1 MKPKDLIESQLPSHF
16 LEQYPQFVKFLEQY
30 YDFLESTVLVLEDNR
45 TISAGDNVYGV
56 LSKSKAQIKNVSSDR
71 IYFDYKSKENNFY
84 KREILVNP
92 KNGEFYQ
99 IKNVY
104 SNVYNYIQN
113 IEDNTCYDMAMNLYK
128 KFFRKNVSLDAS
140 VFRRIDPK
148 VLTKRILDYYRNK
161 GTENSFYWFFRI
173 FFEEGIELYYPKVDI
188 LRLSDSDYRVRQWV
202 RIDPVENYERIK
214 STAIFAEGSKTSA
227 IVRDVY
233 TTSMNGLSKIYLDL
247 VFVNG
252 KFNSNEEI
260 ISSDYITGEE
270 VLRTKILA
278 SPIGV
283 KPTDGGIYH
292 QKEDRFRFGSLESDG
307 KGKII
312 ETKQYSITNIIP
324 EHRGICYSVG
334 DEIQFDN
341 SFTGA
346 TAFAK
351 ARVSKVHKNETLTD
365 WINSYSD
372 NAIRLEITKISQE
385 TIVDLWDRVIGESL
399 TQAKENNDYKPIP
412 ALDNAANQV
421 ADIGSIAEIQFE
433 KSGLNYKF
441 APKASVES
449 RIDALK
455 NFIYLEVVVNKD
467 DYLYAVEDTII
478 EIFGRRGFCI
488 GSKTYEE
495 GTLLDI
501 GLLSESYK
509 VIQIIVDK
517 NVETTVSGGNQVNVF
532 PDTSLT
538 TSSNKKLVDYAQ
550 DDVYFEFSELIA
562 DNPRIKAYPNTFT
575 IEKLEE
581 ILDASGNPI
590 GAAAYSD
597 SATFLLTDG
606 SIQAEHNV
614 KFIDAREVVKVSL
627 LHDTAE
633 LTSVLG
639 QGASELKLTELG
651 LIGQQ
656 GLFPVFKDE
665 IIKRKAPVLPEYQNY
680 SEFYQ
685 KIYSIYEIKQD
696 PARIADFDYERRT
709 FGGFI
714 GTQNL
719 DKLMDLFDLGNQSI
733 AIEDLVK
740 QIAYDNTRVA
750 HNLPAKLEYEYG
762 AMYKQF
768 GEYVGRGSHLSED
781 KYIQDNY
788 YYQNF
793 SYEIRTKVQAV
804 DIEPLLMD
812 ELHPAGFIMF
822 VRNKFEFEMEM
833 RLRAFEF
840 PEIEIDSVGL
850 YRDYRDGKLKDLSGR
865 KYRKDAGY
873 DYYANNMF
881 HTGEHEIENAP
892 RTDQIWIRNN
902 ESGDLMTG
910 NNYFRSANTAVIFP
924 EIEVNNSEDLSSE
937 TLAQKELEILVENY
951 FLKKTHWNGNKF
963 IDEIEEHQRI
973 EEEIQ
978 DIEKEIASKVSGNEL
993 LYKLRNFEEQLES
1006 LRAFH
1011 YFWEDVITIP
1021 EHFNLNNFMSYT
1033 DKVIDHI
1040 DQHGN
1045 PVYKTLSSTSDPTG
1059 ALTSVNTL
1067 QQRWDQ
1073 QNKRQFRP
1081 NNSYVP
1087 PELLLQ
1093 VISNYADEE
1102 FTEYL
1107 EDFVNVEGPEKV
1119 RGHYYRPEYM
1129 KLYQK
1134 LNIVNSVLGKRKEM
1148 IDGKMVMLDLI
1159 PAVQSFTIVK
1169 MLEDQANWRT
1179 VPIRQRTGTIGELGK
1194 EPITNLRTTSTSSYQ
1209 MTNSSN
1215 YGGVIIVRDDAYSTP
1230 VIVGNAT
1237 SDLKNH
1243 GFCSSVEIYTK
1254 DGWVQFQD
1262 LKSKQMVAHVEE
1274 TGKITWKVLKK
1285 IHKQRFHGKLHH
1297 ITNAKAMT
1305 TNFVPALDRMV
1316 LKNISAPISAFFGE
1330 VVVPHKMG
1338 AKIDEASLTVAPGTD
1353 LVLFATNEKYQKV
1366 SADSMNYSD
1375 RISYIGT
1382 VNEDLINFPVSVV
1395 NKNKLSTFR
1404 KTEID
1409 HNGFIYTISLDNIKP
1424 HTPAQMKWGDVEM
1437 AFFDMA
1443 GPENQ
1448 AKFALSLKEVVQKVA
1463 NISNIRAK
1471 DSSLTDDQ
1479 NRGRID
1485 VVKFGESL
1493 MYLLNVNDTKKGQI
1507 PQALDDTKM
1516 FRFTGFEIP
1525 VKMKGSRID
1534 TNIKNEKIIFDRA
1547 KCFDVNGNILPDA
1560 PIHSLAKGKL
1570 VANMRETIPTVS
1582 ADNIDYSI
1590 FNITDVEHIK
1600 PELVERYDQI
1610 YHFQEHFMEL
1620 STNQVCFFINTTN
1633 TYIPSAELK
1642 EREWAIYVDSQGEKH
1657 PAELLENVIDIE
1669 VFHNKNMF
1677 MKLNEHPV
1685 ELEIHKHIPDR
1696 WKCVDINQQ
1705 IPFDEVIGSKNTSDQ
1720 KIWEKIRESIPTA
1733 RIVENQTSL
1742 IMDLVESMPQKVEFK
1757 DQETHIETFFEHKF
1771 GTEAETTLLEVEVD
1785 KHLLNRWDLIDIN
1798 QTIPIEDIIADD
1810 EEEAKK
1816 IWNNI
1821 RESMPTARVVE
1832 SKKEID
1838 KFYFENMRKEFEE
1851 KDSHNVVVSSQMYE
1865 LELKSEIDALD
1876 FENEKIIFNR
1886 NYVFDATKPIDLLGN
1901 LSIKEHL
1908 LKLRP
1913 RLSIRDTLPTGKILE
1928 FAMDV
1933 KTINSVQSADLHD
1946 LVQEEEIEIDSV
1958 METRN
1963 NLQHLKTGMKIENVN
1978 RIWNSN
1984 FVYELN
1990 TAILEMY
1997 DIPVEDLN
2005 NIALKESMDRISCPN
2020 GSSII
2025 RNFEI
2030 HQESSISIETRS
2042 IETEYHILPDVIES
2056 TPVKISPLPNELQI
2070 KNNTKVSVEFAYLF
2084 EKEIRTEKMVGD
2096 LVTEKYEQESSV
2108 HALSGVELEQLSGVL
2123 FSKKGSVSKVQEE
2136 KLLIDETKLLVSP
2149 IYRIIKERSY
2159 ETPWKLDEISSD
2171 FLTSQWATP
2180 YFGEMIDDYVDKILH
2195 DRDEDTYLHHNL
2207 NIQYVY
2213 PESIQYSANGIAEL
2227 LNSNNYIDEHGT
2239 LLTGPLNYED
2249 IVNSSNTYIKTLSAM
2264 ETFYVD

>member
-1 MKPKDLIESQLPSHF
+1 MKSKDLIESQLPSHF

-30 YDFLESTVLVLEDNR
+30 YDFLESTVLVLENNF
-45 TISAGDNVYGV
+45 TLSAGDTLYGV
-56 LSKSKAQIKNVSSDR
+56 LSKSKAYVKNVSSDR
-71 IYFDYKSKENNFY
+71 IYFDYQTKKNNFY
-84 KREILVNP
+84 KREILFNA
-92 KNGEFYQ
+92 KNGEFYTV
-99 IKNVY
+99 KNIY
-104 SNVYNYIQN
+104 NNVYNYIQN
-113 IEDNTCYDMAMNLYK
+113 VEDNTCYDMAMNLFK

-140 VFRRIDPK
+140 IFRRVDPNI
-148 VLTKRILDYYRNK
+148 LTKRILDYYKNK
-161 GTENSFYWFFRI
+161 GSENSFYWFFRI
-173 FFEEGIELYYPKVDI
+173 FFDENIELYYPKVDI

-202 RIDPVENYERIK
+202 QIEMSEDYIK
-214 STAIFAEGSKTSA
+214 AKSANIFAEDSQASA
-227 IVRDVY
+227 IVRDVK
-233 TTSMNGLSKIYLDL
+233 TTNIGGITKAFFDL

-252 KFNSNEEI
+252 KFKVNEEI
-260 ISSDYITGEE
+260 IATDYITGEE
-270 VLRTKILA
+270 ILRTRILPSA
-278 SPIGV
+278 IGV
-283 KPTDGGIYH
+283 KPTDGGIAH
-292 QKEDRFRFGSLESDG
+292 VKEDRFRFGSIDSDG
-307 KGKII
+307 KGKVI
-312 ETKQYSITNIIP
+312 ETEQYSITNIIP

-372 NAIRLEITKISQE
+372 NVTKLQITKISQE

-399 TQAKENNDYKPIP
+399 TQAKENNTYKPIP
-412 ALDNAANQV
+412 ALDHAADQV

-441 APKASVES
+441 APKVSAQS
-449 RIDALK
+449 RIDVLK
-455 NFIYLEVVVNKD
+455 NFIYLEIVVNED
-467 DYLYAVEDTII
+467 DYLYTVEDTIV

-488 GSKTYEE
+488 GSKSYEK

-501 GLLSESYK
+501 GLMSESYK

-538 TSSNKKLVDYAQ
+538 TSPNTKLVDYAQ

-562 DNPRIKAYPNTFT
+562 DNPRIKAYPNTYT
-575 IEKLEE
+575 IS
-581 ILDASGNPI
+581 IVGSTG
-590 GAAAYSD
+590 YSD
-597 SATFLLTDG
+597 SATFFLTDG
-606 SIQAEHNV
+606 SIQSEHNV

-639 QGASELKLTELG
+639 EGLSELKLTELG
-651 LIGQQ
+651 LIGGQ
-656 GLFPVFKDE
+656 GLFPVFKE
-665 IIKRKAPVLPEYQNY
+665 EVINRKPPVLPEYQSY
-680 SEFYQ
+680 SEYYQ
-685 KIYSIYEIKQD
+685 KLYSIYELTLNPTQTNQD
-696 PARIADFDYERRT
+696 KFNIERRT
-709 FGGFI
+709 FGNFI
-714 GTQNL
+714 GLNYFDDLMNL
-719 DKLMDLFDLGNQSI
+719 FADGNQSI

-740 QIAYDNTRVA
+740 EIAYNKTRVA
-750 HNLPAKLEYEYG
+750 HNLPATLEYEYD
-762 AMYKQF
+762 AMYKPF
-768 GEYVGRGSHLSED
+768 GEYVDRGSHLSAD

-788 YYQNF
+788 YYQTF
-793 SYEIRTKVQAV
+793 SYEIRTKVQAA

-822 VRNKFEFEMEM
+822 VRNKFETELKS
-833 RLRAFEF
+833 RINAFEF

-902 ESGDLMTG
+902 ESGDLMAG

-937 TLAQKELEILVENY
+937 TLAQKELEILIENY
-951 FLKKTHWNGNKF
+951 FLKKTHWNGSKF

-1011 YFWEDVITIP
+1011 YFWEDIITIP

-1040 DQHGN
+1040 DEHGN

-1059 ALTSVNTL
+1059 TLTSVNTL

-1073 QNKRQFRP
+1073 QNKKQFRP
-1081 NNSYVP
+1081 NNSFVP

-1119 RGHYYRPEYM
+1119 RDYYYRPEYM
-1129 KLYQK
+1129 KLYQR
-1134 LNIVNSVLGKRKEM
+1134 LNIINSTLGKRKEM
-1148 IDGKMVMLDLI
+1148 VDGKMMMFDLV
-1159 PAVQSFTIVK
+1159 PAVQSYTIVK

-1179 VPIRQRTGTIGELGK
+1179 VPIRQRTGAIGELGK
-1194 EPITNLRTTSTSSYQ
+1194 EPITNLRTSSASSYQ

-1215 YGGVIIVRDDAYSTP
+1215 FGGVIIVRDDAYSTP

-1243 GFCSSVEIYTK
+1243 GFCNTVEIYTK
-1254 DGWVQFQD
+1254 DGWVQFQN
-1262 LKSKQMVAHVEE
+1262 LKPRQMVAHVEE
-1274 TGKITWKVLKK
+1274 NGKITWKVLKK

-1305 TNFVPALDRMV
+1305 SNFVPALDRMV
-1316 LKNISAPISAFFGE
+1316 LKNIHAPISAFFGE

-1338 AKIDEASLTVAPGTD
+1338 TKIDEASLTVAPGTD
-1353 LVLFATNEKYQKV
+1353 LVLFATNERYQKV
-1366 SADSMNYSD
+1366 SADSMNYAD

-1424 HTPAQMKWGDVEM
+1424 NTPAQMKWGDVEM
-1437 AFFDMA
+1437 AFFDLA
-1443 GPENQ
+1443 RPEDQ
-1448 AKFALSLKEVVQKVA
+1448 AKFGLSLKEVVQKVA
-1463 NISNIRAK
+1463 NISEIRTK
-1471 DSSLTDDQ
+1471 DPALTVDE
-1479 NRGRID
+1479 NRCRID
-1485 VVKFGESL
+1485 TVKFGETV

-1516 FRFTGFEIP
+1516 FRFAGFEIP
-1525 VKMKGSRID
+1525 VQMKGSRID

-1547 KCFDVNGNILPDA
+1547 KCFDVNGNILPNA
-1560 PIHSLAKGKL
+1560 PIASLAKGKL

-1590 FNITDVEHIK
+1590 FNITKVEHIK

-1610 YHFQEHFMEL
+1610 YSVDELFMEL
-1620 STNQVCFFINTTN
+1620 STNQACFFINTTN

-1657 PAELLENVIDIE
+1657 PTELLENVIDIE

-1677 MKLNEHPV
+1677 MKLNEHPI
-1685 ELEIHKHIPDR
+1685 EIEIHRHIPDR

-1705 IPFDEVIGSKNTSDQ
+1705 IPFDEVIGSKNTGDQ
-1720 KIWEKIRESIPTA
+1720 KIWENIRESIPTA

-1742 IMDLVESMPQKVEFK
+1742 IMDLIESMPQKVEFK
-1757 DQETHIETFFEHKF
+1757 DQETHIETFFEHKSE
-1771 GTEAETTLLEVEVD
+1771 TEAETTLFEIEVH
-1785 KHLLNRWDLIDIN
+1785 KHLPNRWSLIDLN
-1798 QTIPIEDIIADD
+1798 QAIPMKDIIASD
-1810 EEEAKK
+1810 EREAKK
-1816 IWNNI
+1816 IWNNL

-1851 KDSHNVVVSSQMYE
+1851 KDSHNVVVSSQMYQ
-1865 LELKSEIDALD
+1865 LELKTEINALD

-1886 NYVFDATKPIDLLGN
+1886 NYIFDATKPIDLLGN
-1901 LSIKEHL
+1901 LPIKEHY

-1913 RLSIRDTLPTGKILE
+1913 RLSIRDTLPTGKVLE
-1928 FAMDV
+1928 FAMDIETV
-1933 KTINSVQSADLHD
+1933 KSVESANLYD
-1946 LVQEEEIEIDSV
+1946 LVEETEVEIDSV

-1963 NLQHLKTGMKIENVN
+1963 NLQHLKTGMKIENVS

-1984 FVYELN
+1984 FVYELD
-1990 TAILEMY
+1990 TAIFEMY
-1997 DIPVEDLN
+1997 NIPVQDLN

-2020 GSSII
+2020 GSSVIE
-2025 RNFEI
+2025 NFEI
-2030 HQESSISIETRS
+2030 HQETSAAVDTKI
-2042 IETEYHILPDVIES
+2042 IETEYQILPDVIES
-2056 TPVKISPLPNELQI
+2056 TSIQVSPLPNELLL
-2070 KNNTKVSVEFAYLF
+2070 KNNPQVSVEFAYLF

-2096 LVTEKYEQESSV
+2096 LVTEKNEKKSSV
-2108 HALSGVELEQLSGVL
+2108 HALSAIELEQLSGVL
-2123 FSKKGSVSKVQEE
+2123 FDQKGSVSKTQEE
-2136 KLLIDETKLLVSP
+2136 RLLIDETKLAVSP

-2180 YFGEMIDDYVDKILH
+2180 YFGEVIDDYVDKILH

-2213 PESIQYSANGIAEL
+2213 PESIQYTANGITEL
-2227 LNSNNYIDEHGT
+2227 LNSNNYIDETGT
-2239 LLTGPLNYED
+2239 TLPPGSFAAYDD
-2249 IVNSSNTYIKTLSAM
+2249 IINSSNTYIKNISAM
-2264 ETFYVD
+2264 ENFYVD